1 MPAYFPPEIQRTAPG
16 KAIPG
21 MITGYYTWRDNA
33 RATRARPAPRAPS
46 AMIIA
51 GADLP
56 LDPQTLFRAPPGSLY
71 IVRMAAPVVPPYAE
85 DRIDLGIAAATEF
98 ALTILG
104 IPDIIVLGHRGATL
118 VSALLGHA
126 DRIAALMN
134 QSVQLPGWFT
144 MAEEP
149 LVHALRPGIPD
160 SERPRVL
167 AEEMVRGSLESLM
180 SYPWIV
186 EGVMAGIIGLHGWYF
201 DDDARTLARLD
212 PDTDDFVPI

>member
-1 MPAYFPPEIQRTAPG
+1 MAYFPPETQRTAPG

-56 LDPQTLFRAPPGSLY
+56 LDPQTLFRAPPGALY
-71 IVRMAAPVVPPYAE
+71 TVRMAAPVVPPYAE
-85 DRIDLGIAAATEF
+85 EMNDLGLAAATEF
-98 ALTILG
+98 AVTILG
-104 IPDIIVLGHRGATL
+104 VPDVIVLGHRGAAL
-118 VSALLGHA
+118 VAALLGHA

-134 QSVQLPGWFT
+134 QSVQIPGWFT

-149 LVHALRPGIPD
+149 LMRALRPGIPD
-160 SERPRVL
+160 EERPRVL
-167 AEEMVRGSLESLM
+167 AEEMVRGSIENLM

-186 EGVMAGIIGLHGWYF
+186 EGVMTGIIGLHGWYF
-201 DDDARTLARLD
+201 DDEARSLARLD
-212 PDTDDFVPI
+212 PDSDEFVPL

>member
-1 MPAYFPPEIQRTAPG
+1 MPAYFPSDAMRTAPG

-21 MITGYYTWRDNA
+21 MITGFHTWRDNA
-33 RATRARPAPRAPS
+33 RASRAPAPRPPS

-56 LDPQTLFRAPPGSLY
+56 IDPQTLFRAPPGSLY
-71 IVRMAAPVVPPYAE
+71 IVRSAAPVVPPYDA
-85 DRIDLGIAAATEF
+85 DGKDLGLAAATEF

-104 IPDIIVLGHRGATL
+104 IPDIIVLGHRGAAL

-144 MAEEP
+144 LAEEP
-149 LVHALRPGIPD
+149 LMRALRPAIPD
-160 SERPRVL
+160 EERPRVL
-167 AEEMVRGSLESLM
+167 AEEMVRGSLENLM
-180 SYPWIV
+180 TYPWIV
-186 EGVMAGIIGLHGWYF
+186 EGVMAGIIGLHGWYL
-201 DDDARTLARLD
+201 DDAARTLARLE
-212 PDTDDFVPI
+212 PDSDEFVPM